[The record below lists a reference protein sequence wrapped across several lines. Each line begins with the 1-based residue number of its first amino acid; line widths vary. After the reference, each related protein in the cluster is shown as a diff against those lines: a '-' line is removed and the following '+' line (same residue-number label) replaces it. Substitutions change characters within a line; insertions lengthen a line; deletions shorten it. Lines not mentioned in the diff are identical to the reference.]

1 MSWITDTLNSSL
13 GKKLVMATT
22 GLFLVIFLVA
32 HLAGNIALLF
42 DDGGIAFNTYAHFMK
57 HNKLIVASEVIL
69 FLGFIFHIVQ
79 GIQVVMANK
88 AARPTAYAMSSQSKV
103 ENKNSKYMGPFG
115 IVILAF
121 LVLHLFDFFRFKYFV
136 TPGNMELADGSQV
149 ADLFNIVINTYQG
162 SIIHVIIYPIAML
175 VIGFHLNHGFQSAFQ
190 SLGLN
195 HPKYTPTIKCIGT
208 AYSII
213 VPLAFALI
221 PILIKAGVTI

>member
-1 MSWITDTLNSSL
+1 MSWISDTLNSSL

-32 HLAGNIALLF
+32 HLAGNVSLLF
-42 DDGGIAFNTYAHFMK
+42 DDGGVAFNSYAHFMK

-79 GIQVVMANK
+79 GIKLVMANK
-88 AARPTAYAMSSQSKV
+88 SARPTAYAMSSQTKT

-115 IVILAF
+115 LVILAF
-121 LVLHLFDFFRFKYFV
+121 LVLHLIDFFRFKYFS
-136 TPGNMELADGSQV
+136 TPPSMIVEGEEI
-149 ADLFNIVINTYQG
+149 ADLYVIVKNTYQG
-162 SIIHVIIYPIAML
+162 SILHVIIYPVAMA

-190 SLGLN
+190 SLGIN

-208 AYSII
+208 AYSIAI
-213 VPLAFALI
+213 PLAFALI
-221 PILIKAGVTI
+221 PILIYVGVSF

>member
-32 HLAGNIALLF
+32 HLAGNVSLLF
-42 DDGGIAFNTYAHFMK
+42 NDGGVAFNTYAHFMK
-57 HNKLIVASEVIL
+57 HNTLIQASEVIL

-79 GIQVVMANK
+79 GIQTVMANK
-88 AARPTAYAMSSQSKV
+88 AARPTGYAMSSQSKV

-121 LVLHLFDFFRFKYFV
+121 LILHLFDFFRFKYFAASPMM
-136 TPGNMELADGSQV
+136 PGTDIP
-149 ADLFNIVINTYQG
+149 DLYNIVVSTYQG

-221 PILIKAGVTI
+221 PILIKAGVSF

>member
-1 MSWITDTLNSSL
+1 
-13 GKKLVMATT
+13 MATT

-32 HLAGNIALLF
+32 HLAGNVALLF
-42 DDGGIAFNTYAHFMK
+42 DDGGVAFNSYAHFMK

-79 GIQVVMANK
+79 GIKIVIANK
-88 AARPTAYAMSSQSKV
+88 AARPTNYAMSSQSKV

-121 LVLHLFDFFRFKYFV
+121 LVLHLFDFFRFKYFAASPMMTV
-136 TPGNMELADGSQV
+136 DGEEI
-149 ADLFNIVINTYQG
+149 ADLFKIVIETYQG

-221 PILIKAGVTI
+221 PILIKAGVSF

>member
-1 MSWITDTLNSSL
+1 
-13 GKKLVMATT
+13 MATT

-32 HLAGNIALLF
+32 HLAGNVSLLF
-42 DDGGIAFNTYAHFMK
+42 NDGGVAFNTYAHFMK
-57 HNKLIVASEVIL
+57 HNTLIQASEVIL

-79 GIQVVMANK
+79 GIQTVMANK

-121 LVLHLFDFFRFKYFV
+121 LILHLFDFFRFKYFAEAPMM
-136 TPGNMELADGSQV
+136 PGTDIP
-149 ADLFNIVINTYQG
+149 DLYNIVVSTYQG

-221 PILIKAGVTI
+221 PILIKAGVSF